1 MNWLFFLST
10 YSSLI
15 IYFLFTHKKA
25 HSQCFSHHLLLGLT
39 SSDVVSLALGIG
51 WGTWGT
57 WGTLQNPS
65 ENCTWRVMARA
76 MVTPSFTI
84 WGTSAGNG
92 RPPGQVIKERQKPLH
107 PNHQSD
113 SIKVWILTIHW
124 IIGNH
129 IHHSSILQ
137 CIHIFI
143 NPRHLQQTC
152 LCLDLQPNSSKGS
165 REPFCFWIWKQ
176 YIYIICI
183 CMPVCLFISL
193 YVSLSLYI
201 YLYMY
206 VLYSP
211 FKRQNNSPTFINP
224 LNHSPFPSITIH
236 VTSEVRLERLT
247 LEHHVAALWSQGHL
261 HGVCDSID
269 TPLQPGR
276 LERPD

>member
-51 WGTWGT
+51 WGT

-113 SIKVWILTIHW
+113 SIKVWILTNHW

-176 YIYIICI
+176 YIYNMYMYA
-183 CMPVCLFISL
+183 CM
-193 YVSLSLYI
+193 SLYI
-201 YLYMY
+201 SICLSLSIHIFIY
-206 VLYSP
+206 VC
-211 FKRQNNSPTFINP
+211 T
-224 LNHSPFPSITIH
+224 
-236 VTSEVRLERLT
+236 V
-247 LEHHVAALWSQGHL
+247 
-261 HGVCDSID
+261 
-269 TPLQPGR
+269 
-276 LERPD
+276 